1 MGAYVAR
8 RLFFALFVLWG
19 AVSVIFLVLR
29 LVPGDPA
36 VVLLGPDANP
46 DQIAALR
53 ARMGL
58 DQPIIVQY
66 GIYMRDVVQLDFGDS
81 FRFHTDAMD
90 HVLAH
95 LPNSAQL
102 AVTSV
107 CLALLV
113 GFPLGIIAAL
123 KANTVVDRV
132 ISVFSLATQSLPN
145 FWVGIVLILV
155 FARGL
160 QVLPSYGQGS
170 WQHLVLPSVTLALP
184 FLAIL
189 VRLTRSGLLEV
200 IHEGYVQTARAKG
213 LRERAVIFPH
223 ALRNALIPVITVVG
237 LQFGAL
243 LGGTVIVETVF
254 AWPGVG
260 RVLIESI
267 SHRDYG
273 VVQAAILLIAA
284 AFVVTNLVVDLLYG
298 YLDPRVRLAG

>member
-8 RLFFALFVLWG
+8 RLFFSIFVLWG

-36 VVLLGPDANP
+36 LILLGPDANP
-46 DQIAALR
+46 SQIAALR
-53 ARMGL
+53 ERMGL
-58 DQPIIVQY
+58 DEPMLVQY
-66 GIYMRDVVQLDFGDS
+66 AIYMRDVVQLDFGTS
-81 FRFHTDAMD
+81 FRFGTDAMQHVLD
-90 HVLAH
+90 HV
-95 LPNSAQL
+95 PNSAQL
-102 AVTSV
+102 ALTSV
-107 CLALLV
+107 GLALV
-113 GFPLGIIAAL
+113 IGFPLGIIAAL
-123 KANTVVDRV
+123 KANSVVDRI

-145 FWVGIVLILV
+145 FWVGIVFILV

-160 QVLPSYGQGS
+160 QILPSYGQGT
-170 WQHLVLPSVTLALP
+170 WQHLVLPSITLALP

-213 LRERAVIFPH
+213 LRERVVIFPH
-223 ALRNALIPVITVVG
+223 ALRNALIPVVTVIG

-243 LGGTVIVETVF
+243 LGGAVIVETVF

-284 AFVVTNLVVDLLYG
+284 IFVFTNLVVDLLYG

>member
-8 RLFFALFVLWG
+8 RLFFSIFVLWG

-36 VVLLGPDANP
+36 LILLGPDASP
-46 DQIAALR
+46 ELVATLR
-53 ARMGL
+53 ERMGL
-58 DQPIIVQY
+58 DKPLIVQY
-66 GIYMRDVVQLDFGDS
+66 GLYLRDVVQLDFGTS
-81 FRFHTDAMD
+81 FRFGTDAMQ

-102 AVTSV
+102 AVTSLG
-107 CLALLV
+107 LALLI
-113 GFPLGIIAAL
+113 GFPLGILAAL
-123 KANTVVDRV
+123 KANTVVDRI
-132 ISVFSLATQSLPN
+132 ISVFSLTTQSLPN

-155 FARGL
+155 FSRGL
-160 QVLPSYGQGS
+160 QILPSYGQGS
-170 WQHLVLPSVTLALP
+170 WQNLVLPSITLALP

-200 IHEGYVQTARAKG
+200 IHEGYIQTARAKG
-213 LRERAVIFPH
+213 LRERVVIFPH
-223 ALRNALIPVITVVG
+223 ALRNALIPVVTVIG
-237 LQFGAL
+237 LQFGVL
-243 LGGTVIVETVF
+243 FGGTVVVETVF

-273 VVQAAILLIAA
+273 VVQAAILLMAA
-284 AFVVTNLVVDLLYG
+284 IFVFTNLVVDLLYG